1 MMSSQPVKAP
11 RPRRL
16 LIVGAIA
23 LLVAGAIAAN
33 GLISRARGKQELVQ
47 WTNAQAVPT
56 VALAQIARGEAAQS
70 LILPGN
76 IQPYNKA
83 AIYARVNGYL
93 KSWNQDIGAHVK
105 AGDVLATIDA
115 PDLDQQF
122 AQAKA
127 TLVSAKANYDIAVVT
142 ANRYDI
148 LVKKQAVSQQLADQA
163 NADAAAKKAIMDAD
177 EANVAQLEAMED
189 FKKIVAPFDGIVT
202 ARNTDIGALI
212 IAGSTTGLELFQVS
226 DLSHVRIYVQV
237 PQAYSANLA
246 AGLKATFD
254 MPQYPGQKFDATLVT
269 TSNAMNATSRSM
281 LVELQADN
289 SDGKLLSD
297 TYCRVNF
304 QIPSDPN
311 MVRIPATALIPANRG
326 AQVAVLSDGN
336 KVAFKPV
343 QLGRDFGDSVE
354 VTAGLA
360 SQDRVIDS
368 PPETLQSGDVV
379 QLAAATPSPSTTRA
393 GTPTPPN
400 TGK

>member
-1 MMSSQPVKAP
+1 MMSPQAGKT
-11 RPRRL
+11 RRRL
-16 LIVGAIA
+16 LIVGTIA
-23 LLVAGAIAAN
+23 LAAAGALVAN
-33 GLISRARGKQELVQ
+33 GLVSRARSKQELVQ
-47 WTNAQAVPT
+47 WTNAQAIPT
-56 VALAQIARGEAAQS
+56 VALAQITHSDAGQS

-93 KSWNQDIGAHVK
+93 KSWNKDIGAHVK

-127 TLVSAKANYDIAVVT
+127 TLASAKANHDIAAIT

-148 LVKKQAVSQQLADQA
+148 LVKKQAISQQLADQA
-163 NADAAAKKAIMDAD
+163 TADEAAKKAIMDAD
-177 EANVAQLEAMED
+177 EANVQQLEAMED

-202 ARNTDIGALI
+202 ARNTDLGALI
-212 IAGSTTGLELFQVS
+212 IAGSTAGLELFEVS
-226 DLSHVRIYVQV
+226 DLSRVRIYVQV
-237 PQAYSANLA
+237 PQTYSANLA
-246 AGLKATFD
+246 PGLKATFD
-254 MPQYPGQKFDATLVT
+254 MPQFPGRKFDAALVT

-289 SDGKLLSD
+289 SDGKLLGD

-311 MVRIPATALIPANRG
+311 MVRIPATALIPVDRG
-326 AQVAVLSDGN
+326 VQVAVLGAGD
-336 KVAFKPV
+336 KVALRSV

-360 SQDRVIDS
+360 PQDRVIDS
-368 PPETLQSGDVV
+368 PPETLQNGDKV
-379 QLAAATPSPSTTRA
+379 QLAEATPSSPFTPA

-400 TGK
+400 AGN